1 MGRKQGVKP
10 RKNYT
15 VRLSDRELAL
25 LELKAELCGMK
36 MSQYIRELI
45 LEGETVDVS
54 RLEHRRDIIN
64 QIARVG
70 NNINQ
75 VAHMANATRSVSE
88 HQIRILLDEMDEIKK
103 LIREAREVWL

>member
-15 VRLSDRELAL
+15 VRLSDRELAM
-25 LELKAELCGMK
+25 LEFKADLCGMK

-75 VAHMANATRSVSE
+75 VAHTANATKSVSE
-88 HQIRILLDEMDEIKK
+88 YQIRILLKEMDEIKN
-103 LIREAREVWL
+103 LIEEAREVWL